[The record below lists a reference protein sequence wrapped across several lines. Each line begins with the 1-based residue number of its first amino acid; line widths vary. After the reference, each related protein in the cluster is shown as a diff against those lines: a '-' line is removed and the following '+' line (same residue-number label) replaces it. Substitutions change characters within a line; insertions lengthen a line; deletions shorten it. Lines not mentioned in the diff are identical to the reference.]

1 VGYPIAEI
9 EADGSA
15 VITKP
20 EESGGQVTSGTIAE
34 QLVYEIDD
42 PTRYRTPDVDVD
54 FTTVNLREVGPARVR
69 VHGARGVAPSSQ
81 LKASCIYRDGWTASG
96 LLAVVGPDAAAKARF
111 CGQLILGRVKSSGF
125 VLEDSLI
132 ECFGAGDIVP
142 GVLSPRSAPWEV
154 VLRVTARDP
163 RRNAVDRFCR
173 EFAPLVT
180 SGPPGIAGYA
190 SGRPEVRPAFGY
202 FPTLVPRNLLEPQ
215 VEILPAREW
224 SDSKD
229 AKSPEPHSA

>member
-1 VGYPIAEI
+1 ML
-9 EADGSA
+9 D
-15 VITKP
+15 
-20 EESGGQVTSGTIAE
+20 
-34 QLVYEIDD
+34 
-42 PTRYRTPDVDVD
+42 
-54 FTTVNLREVGPARVR
+54 
-69 VHGARGVAPSSQ
+69 
-81 LKASCIYRDGWTASG
+81 
-96 LLAVVGPDAAAKARF
+96 
-111 CGQLILGRVKSSGF
+111 RVKSSGF